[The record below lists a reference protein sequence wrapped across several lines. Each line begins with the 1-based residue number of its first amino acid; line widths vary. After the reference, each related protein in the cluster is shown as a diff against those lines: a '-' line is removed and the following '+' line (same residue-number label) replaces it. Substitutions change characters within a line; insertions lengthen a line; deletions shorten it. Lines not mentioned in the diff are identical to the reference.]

1 MSDAESSSSGIDMA
15 IRHQRAPL
23 RNGAGGQGRPS
34 ELQVAMA
41 AADESPPLHGSD
53 SQAEEDLEIED
64 DDDVRED
71 AAALFGIDVGDDGV
85 PNNNVNVID
94 VDANTGDG
102 GGAAAE
108 PAGCY
113 SIDTQGTTTSGKR
126 KSSVWADFKEVKEND
141 VRVAAV
147 CNMCGKRL
155 SARSSAGT
163 GHLIRHQSSCRKKYD
178 HAQRVQSRLAL
189 NRDGFHNWFYN
200 PVVAST
206 ELCRLIARLD
216 FPLGIGET

>member
-1 MSDAESSSSGIDMA
+1 MVGADAF
-15 IRHQRAPL
+15 
-23 RNGAGGQGRPS
+23 
-34 ELQVAMA
+34 
-41 AADESPPLHGSD
+41 PLHGSD
-53 SQAEEDLEIED
+53 SQAEAEDLEIED

-85 PNNNVNVID
+85 PNNNINVID
-94 VDANTGDG
+94 VDADAGDG

-108 PAGCY
+108 PAGCC
-113 SIDTQGTTTSGKR
+113 SMDTQGTTTSGKR

-163 GHLIRHQSSCRKKYD
+163 GHLIRHQSSCRKK
-178 HAQRVQSRLAL
+178 
-189 NRDGFHNWFYN
+189 
-200 PVVAST
+200 T
-206 ELCRLIARLD
+206 
-216 FPLGIGET
+216 